1 MGSSDLGVL
10 KVLGVLI
17 QYQELSFQIIERYG
31 KSYELAF
38 QITERYIQCLGGTF
52 SR

>member
-10 KVLGVLI
+10 KCLGVLV
-17 QYQELSFQIIERYG
+17 QCQ
-31 KSYELAF
+31 ELAF
-38 QITERYIQCLGGTF
+38 QITERYIQCLEVSFQITERYIQYQGGTF